1 MKISNYREMS
11 PDELSSKLEE
21 LQRQVFDLRSQ
32 SVTEKIENCKA
43 ILNVKKD
50 IARIKTLMRE
60 TISK

>member
-1 MKISNYREMS
+1 MKISNYGEMS